1 MLILKWTAEHEC
13 KKQVSAEGITA
24 TIHLKKDS
32 SFQFPE
38 SGEREIKR
46 QFSDALKCGYCVIEK
61 VGDDSFSETDV
72 NEYDISDIE
81 EN

>member
-13 KKQVSAEGITA
+13 KKQVSAEGIAA

-38 SGEREIKR
+38 SGEKEIKR

-61 VGDDSFSETDV
+61 VTSDSFSEKDV
-72 NEYDISDIE
+72 IEYDLSGIE